1 MHVKKLSF
9 KIVLKG
15 LVCLI
20 FDSIFLTA
28 LNFDFIF
35 EDFLKKK
42 VLGVV
47 NLVELVPIIKFL
59 LIVEMVLVAE
69 ITLVVDTE

>member
-1 MHVKKLSF
+1 VPVKKLSF
-9 KIVLKG
+9 KIDLKG

-20 FDSIFLTA
+20 FDFIFLTA

-47 NLVELVPIIKFL
+47 NIVELVPIIKFY
-59 LIVEMVLVAE
+59 
-69 ITLVVDTE
+69 